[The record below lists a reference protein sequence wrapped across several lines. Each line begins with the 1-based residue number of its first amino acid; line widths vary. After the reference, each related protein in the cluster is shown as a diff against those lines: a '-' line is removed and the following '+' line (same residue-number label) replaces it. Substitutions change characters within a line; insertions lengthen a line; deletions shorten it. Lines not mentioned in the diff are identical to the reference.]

1 MERNTYKY
9 ILAGVD
15 VASRYNV
22 ARGLRTKK
30 ASDFTFVLEA
40 ILKKGGIFKYSK
52 VFQWDNESEF
62 KSDVT
67 KMLEKHSFDI
77 WRITKCKH
85 THTAF
90 VGAYKKGLAKWLF

>member
-22 ARGLRTKK
+22 ARALRTKK

-90 VGAYKKGLAKWLF
+90 VGAYKKGLAKQLF